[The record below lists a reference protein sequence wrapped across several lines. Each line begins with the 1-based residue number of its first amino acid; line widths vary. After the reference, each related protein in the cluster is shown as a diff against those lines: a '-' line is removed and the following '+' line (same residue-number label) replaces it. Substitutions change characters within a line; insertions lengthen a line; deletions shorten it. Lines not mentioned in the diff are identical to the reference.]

1 MQSGFKAMIFDMDG
15 TLLDSMF
22 YWRSMWREYVNEHGL
37 VMPEELK
44 DKVICGCGKACD
56 FIARD
61 NNLDRP
67 ALYAAMLEEM
77 LARHYRTDVYPKPF
91 APEMLRKFKQAG
103 YPVVVATATP
113 RHLAAPALARH
124 DMLQYVDFVTDVR
137 EMGAQKS
144 SPDFF
149 LNVARRLSL
158 APNECV
164 MFEDAVYAIRSAKAA
179 GMAVCA
185 IDEPISYPDKEEIK
199 ALADRYIM
207 GWREIVEEREFT
219 IQ

>member
-22 YWRSMWREYVNEHGL
+22 YWRSIWREYVNEHGL

-103 YPVVVATATP
+103 YPVMVATATP
-113 RHLAAPALARH
+113 RNPQPRPKGSTKKGSMTIFIMPPRDRPTEAARA
-124 DMLQYVDFVTDVR
+124 
-137 EMGAQKS
+137 
-144 SPDFF
+144 
-149 LNVARRLSL
+149 
-158 APNECV
+158 
-164 MFEDAVYAIRSAKAA
+164 
-179 GMAVCA
+179 
-185 IDEPISYPDKEEIK
+185 
-199 ALADRYIM
+199 
-207 GWREIVEEREFT
+207 
-219 IQ
+219 